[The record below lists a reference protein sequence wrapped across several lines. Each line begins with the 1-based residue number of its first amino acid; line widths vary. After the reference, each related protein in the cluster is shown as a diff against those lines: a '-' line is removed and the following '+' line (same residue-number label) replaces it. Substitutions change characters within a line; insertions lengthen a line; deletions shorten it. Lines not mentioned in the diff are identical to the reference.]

1 MKLRSIIFEG
11 FEPATSTINGKV
23 YSVDWLGSTDT
34 LEEFSKLLQRVPDTI
49 KSIKVP
55 TNLKNFQDSSDFKT
69 LQPKTNWRKDVLAMI
84 EAVLNN
90 DKSKHIDKF
99 RLSSYFGISQIPGKN
114 NTDAIYIQLDSK
126 SSRDFSADMG
136 SGKYGSLD

>member
-11 FEPATSTINGKV
+11 FEPATSIINGKT

-84 EAVLNN
+84 EAVLNS

-99 RLSSYFGISQIPGKN
+99 KLSSYFGISKIPDKN
-114 NTDAIYIQLDSK
+114 NTDAVYVQLDSV
-126 SSRDFSADMG
+126 SSRDFAADMG
-136 SGKYGSLD
+136 SGKHGPLD